1 MPKYTL
7 KCRQISK
14 NYSRKASSEEIPK
27 KFFYNDNS
35 SLECPITFE
44 IFYDPVIAEDGHTY
58 EKWAILKW
66 FEENN
71 TSPKTNQIIGKC
83 LIPNIA
89 LKILIDQINQS
100 QPTPFKY
107 NQEFM
112 NNANMVKN
120 ITLQNPDNIRNQLNN
135 ALNTIKNKTKQN
147 TLISQYINQETLF
160 EKAPYG
166 IRIQSSENLQT
177 ELEKL
182 LFSSESNPAIHS

>member
-1 MPKYTL
+1 ML
-7 KCRQISK
+7 
-14 NYSRKASSEEIPK
+14 
-27 KFFYNDNS
+27 
-35 SLECPITFE
+35 
-44 IFYDPVIAEDGHTY
+44 
-58 EKWAILKW
+58 
-66 FEENN
+66 
-71 TSPKTNQIIGKC
+71 
-83 LIPNIA
+83 
-89 LKILIDQINQS
+89 
-100 QPTPFKY
+100 FKY

-112 NNANMVKN
+112 NNANMAKN

-182 LFSSESNPAIHS
+182 LFSSESNAAIHS